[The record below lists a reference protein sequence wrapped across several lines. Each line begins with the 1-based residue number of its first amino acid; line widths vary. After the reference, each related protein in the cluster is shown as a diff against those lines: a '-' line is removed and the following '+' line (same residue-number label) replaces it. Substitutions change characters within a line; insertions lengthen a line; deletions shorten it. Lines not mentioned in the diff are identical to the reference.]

1 MHPSLKR
8 AFILI
13 GLCFAGLIFATVW
26 TVNVATSSH
35 TPPVEKDYYEKGL
48 KYEAAI
54 AEQRSMISKGY
65 ELQGA
70 WLEGEVPIKVGKQ
83 KLQLKLLRQNVPIIG
98 AKLRVR
104 FEKSATD
111 AFNRQAEFKELK
123 PGTYEAELEIP
134 ISGPWSATVIAK
146 TDEGAFERTKQLSII
161 R

>member
-35 TPPVEKDYYEKGL
+35 TQPVEKDYYEKGL

-65 ELQGA
+65 EFQGA
-70 WLEGEVPIKVGKQ
+70 WLNGEVPLRVGKQ
-83 KLQLKLLRQNVPIIG
+83 KLQLTLLKRNSPIVG
-98 AKLRVR
+98 ATLRVR

-111 AFNRQAEFKELK
+111 AFNRQSEFKELQ
-123 PGTYEAELEIP
+123 PGIYEAELEIP
-134 ISGPWSATVIAK
+134 MSGAWSVTVFAK
-146 TDEGAFERTKQLSII
+146 TDEGAFERTKQLSIV

>member
-13 GLCFAGLIFATVW
+13 GLCFAGLISATVW

-35 TPPVEKDYYEKGL
+35 TQPVEKDYYEKGL

-70 WLEGEVPIKVGKQ
+70 WLEGKVPLTVGKQ
-83 KLQLKLLRQNVPIIG
+83 KLELNLLKHDSPIVG
-98 AKLRVR
+98 ARLKIR

-111 AFNRQAEFKELK
+111 AYNRQAEFKELK
-123 PGTYEAELEIP
+123 PGLYEAELEIP
-134 ISGPWSATVIAK
+134 MSGPWSATVFAK
-146 TDEGAFERTKQLSII
+146 TDEGAFERTKQLSVV